1 MHLLLATLTLVPLDG
16 TGILDWVDSKNT
28 AVQTTLRG
36 LAITLA
42 IVFVVWQAVSSRG
55 ALARIA
61 ISALVAGLFV
71 WIVFNVTALKSRV
84 DNEVNGSSPSIT
96 TVYRPAPP
104 ASRS

>member
-1 MHLLLATLTLVPLDG
+1 MHLLTTVLLIPLDG

-42 IVFVVWQAVSSRG
+42 IVFVVWAAVSSRG
-55 ALARIA
+55 ALARIVV
-61 ISALVAGLFV
+61 SALVAGLFV

-84 DNEVNGSSPSIT
+84 DNEVNGSSGSVVVT
-96 TVYRPAPP
+96 YQPP
-104 ASRS
+104 PRAAA